1 MKCEVY
7 LTIYERIAEAMAD
20 QETDYVS
27 ILITDQGID
36 VYTSL
41 EEDDLGNLLTEILML
56 QKDAATIH

>member
-1 MKCEVY
+1 MKCEVC

-27 ILITDQGID
+27 ILITDKGID

>member
-1 MKCEVY
+1 
-7 LTIYERIAEAMAD
+7 MAD

>member
-41 EEDDLGNLLTEILML
+41 EEDDLGSLLTEILML

>member
-41 EEDDLGNLLTEILML
+41 EKDDLGNLLTEILML

>member
-1 MKCEVY
+1 
-7 LTIYERIAEAMAD
+7 MAD

-41 EEDDLGNLLTEILML
+41 EKDDLGNLLTEILML